1 MKKLIIILFLQTFFV
16 TNAQKE
22 LWGVNTGI
30 DDGNPNST
38 GYKGNITKF
47 DINGENATIMHEFTD
62 IATGKTPKGKL
73 FLASNGKLYGR
84 TVAGGDTANGNI
96 ENGFG
101 VLFEYDLILNKYKIV
116 HLFNT
121 QAPNAIFGTGLI
133 EPLPD
138 KLYGGLNNKVFCF
151 NYQTETFSYLNS
163 SINNSVIDGNL
174 FKASNSYLYGTTVE
188 TFCPSG
194 TYTGDPNF
202 GTIIKI
208 NTANNTVQQVY
219 QLNCDSSE
227 GIRFS
232 GNLQEIQT
240 GKLNGV
246 IAGGQVFTNTD
257 HGNIFEFDISTN
269 TLTKKFDFDG
279 NNLGEYPKEIINS
292 GNGTQYGI
300 CLNGGTNI
308 YTNVDNGNTIT
319 NHWGT
324 LFQYNS
330 ASNVVTKLHD
340 FGNQQGPPFFFTG
353 GNPTSIMK
361 TSTGNY
367 FGTMPW
373 GLYKFNPV
381 DNSVIMPIPPGCATC
396 VPNAFVT
403 ESLIEIC
410 RKPSYK
416 EFLPSTYSPEQG
428 TAFTFNVQNTNATTY
443 VWKKGTVV
451 LPAQTTGILN
461 FPSITASNTG
471 VYTCTMTNECGETV
485 TMPLNINVTNLGTD
499 SIDNYKELISLFPN
513 PTKGII
519 NLKFPENR
527 GLKAVK
533 YKITN
538 LLGQVVLENDIAKN
552 NTATS
557 ITIETASFANGIYQ
571 VTLTTDKGNW
581 NGKFLK
587 Q

>member
-1 MKKLIIILFLQTFFV
+1 MKKLIIILFLQTFFI

-22 LWGVNTGI
+22 LWGVNNGI

-47 DINGENATIMHEFTD
+47 DINGENPTIVHEFTD

-84 TVAGGDTANGNI
+84 TVAGGDTTIPNV

-101 VLFEYDLILNKYKIV
+101 VLFEYDLVLNKYRV
-116 HLFNT
+116 VQLFNT
-121 QAPNAIFGTGLI
+121 QAPNSIFGTGII
-133 EPLPD
+133 EPLPG
-138 KLYGGLNNKVFCF
+138 KLYGEISSIVFCF
-151 NYQTETFSYLNS
+151 DYQTETISYLNS
-163 SINNSVIDGNL
+163 SFNDTFDGNL
-174 FKASNSYLYGTTVE
+174 TKASNGYLYGTT
-188 TFCPSG
+188 TDSFCPNSNHI
-194 TYTGDPNF
+194 GDYNY

-208 NTANNTVQQVY
+208 NTANNTVQKVY
-219 QLNCDSSE
+219 QLKCDGSE

-240 GKLNGV
+240 GKLSGV
-246 IAGGQVFTNTD
+246 IADGTEFANTN
-257 HGNIFEFDISTN
+257 HGNIFEFDITTN

-279 NNLGEYPKEIINS
+279 NNLGDYPKDIINA
-292 GNGTQYGI
+292 GNDIQYGI
-300 CLNGGTNI
+300 CQNGGTNVYI
-308 YTNVDNGNTIT
+308 NEDSGITTT

-361 TSTGNY
+361 ASTGNY

-373 GLYKFNPV
+373 GLYKFNPTN
-381 DNSVIMPIPPGCATC
+381 NSVIMPIPPGCSTC
-396 VPNAFVT
+396 PENAFVT

-410 RKPSYK
+410 RKPSYQ
-416 EFLPSTYSPEQG
+416 EFLPNTYAPEVG
-428 TAFTFNVQNTNATTY
+428 TAFTFDVVNTNATTY
-443 VWKKGTVV
+443 VWKKGTTI

-461 FPSITASNTG
+461 LPNVTASDTG
-471 VYTCTMTNECGETV
+471 VYTCTMTNECGT
-485 TMPLNINVTNLGTD
+485 TITANLNINVSNLGTD
-499 SIDNYKELISLFPN
+499 TIDNYKEQIALYPN
-513 PTKGII
+513 PTNEII

-527 GLKAVK
+527 GLKGIK

-538 LLGQVVLENDIAKN
+538 LLGQTIQEQEITKINSKNELTIDTAGFAK
-552 NTATS
+552 
-557 ITIETASFANGIYQ
+557 GVYQ
-571 VTLTTDKGNW
+571 LTLTTDKGNW
-581 NGKFLK
+581 NGKFVK
-587 Q
+587 E